1 MTLIEE
7 AQLLKALPTPA
18 EARRIREA
26 AGIGVG
32 RLAAEVGV
40 NRVTINMW
48 ETGKRRPRGEFRIR
62 YARALADLK
71 HVLEAA

>member
-7 AQLLKALPTPA
+7 AKLLAGMPAPA

-32 RLAAEVGV
+32 RLAEEVGV
-40 NRVTINMW
+40 NRVTINFW
-48 ETGKRRPRGEFRIR
+48 ETGKRRPRGAARVQ
-62 YARALADLK
+62 YARVLAELK
-71 HVLEAA
+71 SIVEAA